1 MKSGFMDFVAT
12 HMVPDSPGK
21 TARWYAT
28 EYLELGDNLSDAKN
42 PIESLANTLD
52 KQVREE
58 REKRIRRER
67 IGGKY
72 LFFPVGASLQPNKED
87 IVAQISLSTQE
98 LEDID
103 NLVAV
108 GKFKS
113 RNNTI
118 EWLVTE
124 GIKSNSNYLD
134 KVADTTRQIEQL
146 KKGL

>member
-12 HMVPDSPGK
+12 RMIPDSPGK
-21 TARWYAT
+21 TARWYAN
-28 EYLELGDNLSDAKN
+28 EYLQLGDNLSDAKN

-72 LFFPVGASLQPNKED
+72 LFFPAGVSPQPNKED

-103 NLVAV
+103 NLIAV

-124 GIKSNSNYLD
+124 GIKSNRNYLD